1 MAGFDPIRILEVLA
15 DHGVESVVVGGTGG
29 VIHGTPLNTDDVD
42 IVPALRLANLDSLAA
57 ALNELNAGIMS
68 AEAPGGVLRVEF
80 TGKRLQKWIVEF
92 RFLNL
97 KTDHGQLDV
106 MHQPGGTD
114 GYQDLARNAETIAIG
129 DIEVRVA
136 ALEDIIRSKQA
147 VGGERDLEQLPTLRM
162 LLEQKREMLRPGMLV
177 HVPSEP
183 AEVVGTIIEI
193 RGVGPT
199 AEADVRVATPEGAE
213 EVRSF
218 PLSSLRAAR

>member
-1 MAGFDPIRILEVLA
+1 MGGFDPIRILEVLA
-15 DHGVESVVVGGTGG
+15 DHGVEYVIVGGTGG

-42 IVPALRLANLDSLAA
+42 IVPALRPANLDALAE

-68 AEAPGGVLRVEF
+68 AEAPDGVLRVEF
-80 TGKRLQKWIVEF
+80 TGKRLRKWIVEF

-97 KTDHGQLDV
+97 KTDYGQLDV
-106 MHQPGGTD
+106 MHKPGGTD
-114 GYQDLARNAETIAIG
+114 GYRDLARNAETIGIG

-147 VGGERDLEQLPTLRM
+147 VGRERDLEQLPTLRM
-162 LLEQKREMLRPGMLV
+162 LLEQKRKMLRPGQLV
-177 HVPSEP
+177 HVPFEP

-193 RGVGPT
+193 RGVGPA
-199 AEADVRVATPEGAE
+199 AEADVQVETPGGTG

-218 PLSSLRAAR
+218 PLSSLRLVR